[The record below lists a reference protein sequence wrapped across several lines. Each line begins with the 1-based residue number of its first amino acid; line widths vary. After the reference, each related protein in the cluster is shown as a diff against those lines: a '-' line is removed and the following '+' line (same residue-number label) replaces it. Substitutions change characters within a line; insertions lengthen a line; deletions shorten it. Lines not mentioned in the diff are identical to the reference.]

1 MQFTTILGAT
11 MALFAGV
18 AFGTMETTAYIEP
31 KPTHSIDTVTV
42 TARAVTVTAAPY
54 AA

>member
-1 MQFTTILGAT
+1 MQFSTILGAT

-18 AFGTMETTAYIEP
+18 TFGTMETTAFIEP
-31 KPTHSIDTVTV
+31 KVTHRIDTVTV